1 MAPPAACER
10 CGTHKDH
17 FNEENTMN
25 HTLRR
30 STVFVMQHDPLLR
43 VGLVA
48 ALREQAHLDVL
59 VELDAAGSTAP
70 AVDVVVADYEHGMG
84 LAQLGT
90 RPPSPQL
97 ACARILVVT
106 GNDREADV
114 RRAIEAGI
122 HGYLLLGGA
131 LSELAEGV
139 AAVAE
144 GARFLGRSVA
154 QRMADSLTHARLTS
168 REIDVLRYVVEG
180 ASNKAIARQ
189 LQIELGTVKSHMS
202 AIMTKLGA
210 SSRTQAAGIAA
221 SRGLVDEPRQ
231 GARMPVRPRIG
242 VPASMGYLPRISPAD
257 LVEARA

>member
-1 MAPPAACER
+1 
-10 CGTHKDH
+10 
-17 FNEENTMN
+17 MN
-25 HTLRR
+25 QLTLRR

-48 ALREQAHLDVL
+48 ALREQPHLDVL
-59 VELDAAGSTAP
+59 VDLDATGSGAP
-70 AVDVVVADYEHGMG
+70 AIDVVVADYEHGMG

-97 ACARILVVT
+97 ARARILVVT
-106 GNDREADV
+106 GDDREADI

-131 LSELAEGV
+131 LSELVEGV

-154 QRMADSLTHARLTS
+154 QRMAESLTHARLTS
-168 REIDVLRYVVEG
+168 REIDVLQHVVAG

-210 SSRTQAAGIAA
+210 TSRTQAAGIAA
-221 SRGLVDEPRQ
+221 SRGLVDEPTQ
-231 GARMPVRPRIG
+231 ASPMPVKSR
-242 VPASMGYLPRISPAD
+242 VPTSMGYLSRISSAARI
-257 LVEARA
+257 EARA

>member
-1 MAPPAACER
+1 
-10 CGTHKDH
+10 
-17 FNEENTMN
+17 MN
-25 HTLRR
+25 HLTLRR
-30 STVFVMQHDPLLR
+30 STVFVMQRDPLLR

-48 ALREQAHLDVL
+48 ALREQAHLDVV
-59 VELDAAGSTAP
+59 VELDAAGPGAP
-70 AVDVVVADYEHGMG
+70 AIDVVVADYEQGMG

-97 ACARILVVT
+97 ACAKILVVT

-122 HGYLLLGGA
+122 HGYLLLGGS
-131 LSELAEGV
+131 LGELVEGV

-144 GARFLGRSVA
+144 GIRYLGRSVA
-154 QRMADSLTHARLTS
+154 QRMADSLTRARLTS
-168 REIDVLRYVVEG
+168 RETDVLRHVVAG
-180 ASNKAIARQ
+180 ASNKAIARL

-221 SRGLVDEPRQ
+221 SRGLVDEP
-231 GARMPVRPRIG
+231 APAPTMPAPTRMSAPSSLG
-242 VPASMGYLPRISPAD
+242 FLPRVSPGE